1 MMSIAYI
8 NTEPRFHQ
16 LLHISA
22 LRAMPTIKTV
32 VLKVYDYLEVKCD
45 VKMSQQNV
53 RVSVAAVSGIPTV
66 FIEMCSETGGIWQLI
81 GMYDG
86 SNPPDK
92 VQRGHLTIYCEWKFG
107 ATLDE
112 PVMSLVWQVRP

>member
-22 LRAMPTIKTV
+22 LRLMPTIKTV
-32 VLKVYDYLEVKCD
+32 VVRVSDSVEVKCH

-53 RVSVAAVSGIPTV
+53 RVSVPAVSGTPTV
-66 FIEMCSETGGIWQLI
+66 IIEMCSETGGIWRLV

-92 VQRGHLTIYCEWKFG
+92 VKSGHLTIYCEWKFG